1 MTTVATTNPLAAAL
15 GYADRGWSVIPLHTV
30 RDGRCSCGKA
40 KCDSPG
46 KHPHTTHGLKDAS
59 TDEQIIRRWWKRWPD
74 ANVGVV
80 TGGCSGIVAIDIDPR
95 HGGEDSLAD
104 LERDHGELPETV
116 EALTGGGGRHV
127 IFAHPGNG
135 LVIPNSSGKLG
146 PGIDVRGD
154 GGYIVVPPSLH
165 ASGTRYA
172 WEQSHHSKETD
183 LAPMPPWLSELVRE
197 NRQAAGPVSDNGQAS
212 AVSEGERNVHLTS
225 LGGSMRRRGMSEAA
239 IRAALREENRQS
251 CQPPLDDA
259 EVDRIAAS
267 VSKYDPADDQG
278 SLGLIRRLAEAI
290 LADDY
295 FAIDAGS
302 ALYHFNAGVYK
313 PKGELRVKRRVKRIL
328 AKWDLSAKWSTHRA
342 SEVVAYIAV
351 DSPTLWE
358 RPPLDTINVLN
369 GLLDVHV
376 NTRELRPHD
385 PAFLSPVQLP
395 VEYKP
400 DATCPAWDQFVSE
413 TFPKD
418 AQAVAFEI
426 PAHLMTPDTS
436 KQKAVLTVGE
446 GANGKGVYLAAVTS
460 FVGRR
465 NISAVS
471 LHRLES
477 DKFASARLVGK
488 LANICSDLPSEHLAG
503 TSVFKGLTGA
513 DVMLAERKFAESFEF
528 VPFARL
534 IFSANHP
541 PRSADASHAFFRRW
555 LVIPFPRTFEPDEQT
570 PRDELDAKLADPAE
584 LSGVLN
590 KALDALPR
598 LRGEGFTEAPS
609 MREAW
614 DEFRQTTDPLTV
626 WLERSTVQT
635 SDAIVPKDDLRKAY
649 RFHANDKGYP
659 TVTAHAMTK
668 AIKRFYPD
676 VAEDQ
681 RTVRGRVVWC
691 WIGIGW
697 AAKEQEQ

>member
-1 MTTVATTNPLAAAL
+1 MTTATTTNSLAAAL
-15 GYADRGWSVIPLHTV
+15 GYADRGWPVIPLHTV

-59 TDEQIIRRWWKRWPD
+59 TDERIIRQWWKRWPD

-80 TGGCSGIVAIDIDPR
+80 TGGRSGIVAIDIDPR
-95 HGGEDSLAD
+95 HGGEDSLAG

-116 EALTGGGGRHV
+116 EAITGGGGRH
-127 IFAHPGNG
+127 ILFPHPGGYVKSRN
-135 LVIPNSSGKLG
+135 VT
-146 PGIDVRGD
+146 PGIDVKAD
-154 GGYIVVPPSLH
+154 GGYIVVEPSLH
-165 ASGTRYA
+165 ASGRRYA
-172 WEQSHHSKETD
+172 WEISHHPEDTD
-183 LAPMPPWLSELVRE
+183 LAPMPGWVLELVRE
-197 NRQAAGPVSDNGQAS
+197 KRARAAGPVSDNGQAS
-212 AVSEGERNVHLTS
+212 PVSEGERNVHLTS

-251 CQPPLDDA
+251 CQPPLDYA

-278 SLGLIRRLAEAI
+278 SIGLIRRLAEAI
-290 LADDY
+290 LVDDH
-295 FAIDAGS
+295 FATDAGG
-302 ALYHFNAGVYK
+302 ALYHFSGGVYK

-351 DSPTLWE
+351 DSPALWE

-369 GLLDVHV
+369 GLLDV
-376 NTRELRPHD
+376 NTRVLRQHD

-395 VEYKP
+395 VEYDP
-400 DATCPAWDQFVSE
+400 DATCPAWDQFVQE
-413 TFPKD
+413 TFPED
-418 AQAVAFEI
+418 ARAVAFEI
-426 PAHLMTPDTS
+426 PAELMTPDTS
-436 KQKAVLTVGE
+436 KQKAVLALGE
-446 GANGKGVYLAAVTS
+446 GANGKGVYLGAVTA
-460 FVGRR
+460 FIGRR
-465 NISAVS
+465 NIAAVS

-503 TSVFKGLTGA
+503 TSMFKGIVGA

-584 LSGVLN
+584 LAGVLN

-614 DEFRQTTDPLTV
+614 DEFRQTTDPFTV

-649 RFHANDKGYP
+649 NFHANDKGYP
-659 TVTAHAMTK
+659 AMTAHAMTK
-668 AIKRFYPD
+668 VIKRLYPG